1 MPIYT
6 IDPLRDP
13 RWNTLLGSS
22 QIAGIFHTSGWLQA
36 LHDTYRYRPVVFTTS
51 APTSSLDNGVIFCDV
66 SSWVTGRRLVSLPF
80 SDHCDTLVNSQ
91 EEARELLAGIQEEMK
106 SEKLRYVEF
115 RSYLTGRFLEE
126 IGTLTSGESF
136 LLHTLSLE
144 PQHHDLFQAMHKDC
158 IQRKIRRAERESLRY
173 VVGSNDLLINQ
184 FYGLL
189 IRTRRRHSL
198 PPQPLQWFRNLLH
211 CLNDS
216 IAVHVAYKSDQPVA
230 AMITLQFKQTITY
243 KYGCSDERFANLG
256 GTPFL
261 FWKVIEYGKHLG
273 MTQLDLGRTELE
285 NSGLA
290 TFKDRLGARR
300 ELIQYHRISETMK
313 PNTHAS
319 WLATTAKLAFTYLP
333 DSILVASGKLLYR
346 HIG

>member
-1 MPIYT
+1 MSIYT
-6 IDPLRDP
+6 IDPLSDP
-13 RWNTLLGSS
+13 RWNMFLVRN
-22 QIAGIFHTSGWLQA
+22 QQAGVFHSPGWLQA
-36 LHDTYRYRPVVFTTS
+36 LQDTYGYRPIVFTTS
-51 APTSSLDNGVIFCDV
+51 APSSPLSNGVAFCNV
-66 SSWVTGRRLVSLPF
+66 TSWVTGRRLVSLPF
-80 SDHCDTLVNSQ
+80 SDHCDALVNSQ
-91 EEARELLAGIQEEMK
+91 EEARELLAGIREGIK
-106 SEKLRYVEF
+106 RDRLRYAEF
-115 RSYLTGRFLEE
+115 RPYLTGRFLVEV
-126 IGTLTSGESF
+126 TRGESF

-144 PQHHDLFQAMHKDC
+144 PQQNELLQAMHKDC
-158 IQRKIRRAERESLRY
+158 MQRKIRRAERESLRY
-173 VVGSNDLLINQ
+173 VMGSNDLLLNQ

-189 IRTRRRHSL
+189 LRTRRRHSL
-198 PPQPLQWFRNLLH
+198 PPQPLQWFRNLLR
-211 CLNDS
+211 CMRDG
-216 IAVHVAYKSDQPVA
+216 ITIHVAYKGEQPVA
-230 AMITLQFKQTITY
+230 AMITLQYKQTITY